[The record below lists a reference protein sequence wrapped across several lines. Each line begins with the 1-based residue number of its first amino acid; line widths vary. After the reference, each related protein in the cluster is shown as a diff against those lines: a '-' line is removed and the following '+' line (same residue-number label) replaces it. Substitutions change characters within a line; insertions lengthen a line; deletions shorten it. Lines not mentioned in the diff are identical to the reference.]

1 MLLTAATSRAL
12 GRFVCGHSRRLLRV
26 AIRLLLP
33 PVLGRALAACMMA
46 AVTAAIRPLSV
57 VPAAG
62 TPHVLERHLVL
73 LLRLGLGLIRGLVQ
87 GRSGH
92 RDGFRLRLRRL
103 SGLTIDGRSI
113 GRGRLGRICN
123 RLR

>member
-1 MLLTAATSRAL
+1 IGIDLSALGRRRRAHLHSSIGRPAAIISPPAIAAPLLAVAVLLTAATSRAL

-26 AIRLLLP
+26 AIRLLP

-62 TPHVLERHLVL
+62 TPDVLERHLVL
-73 LLRLGLGLIRGLVQ
+73 LLRLGLGLIR
-87 GRSGH
+87 
-92 RDGFRLRLRRL
+92 
-103 SGLTIDGRSI
+103 
-113 GRGRLGRICN
+113 
-123 RLR
+123 